1 MIRNTEEMFG
11 KNTGSGKAPRP
22 LPTCSIS
29 SFRGIKER
37 FSPTGG
43 APSSGS
49 GAKTARQTVL
59 IKGLRCSGISHAFT
73 STSFSLQA
81 TLRPL
86 DKSNNNRRA

>member
-1 MIRNTEEMFG
+1 MRDTV
-11 KNTGSGKAPRP
+11 
-22 LPTCSIS
+22 
-29 SFRGIKER
+29 
-37 FSPTGG
+37 
-43 APSSGS
+43 SGS

-59 IKGLRCSGISHAFT
+59 IKGLRCSGISHTFT